1 VSDLKSNS
9 DQTAILDLII
19 YLFDRSVVLTTL
31 YYGYPVDSEEAS
43 SADEA
48 AEILEVLHSCASFL
62 ALLLSRETTLA
73 R

>member
-9 DQTAILDLII
+9 DQTAILDLTI
-19 YLFDRSVVLTTL
+19 YVFDRSVVLTSL
-31 YYGYPVDSEEAS
+31 FYGDPVDSEEAS
-43 SADEA
+43 SSDEA
-48 AEILEVLHSCASFL
+48 DEILEVLHSCPSFL

>member
-9 DQTAILDLII
+9 DQTAILDLA
-19 YLFDRSVVLTTL
+19 FDRSVVLTTL
-31 YYGYPVDSEEAS
+31 YYGDPVDSGEAS

-48 AEILEVLHSCASFL
+48 DEIFEVLHSFASFL
-62 ALLLSRETTLA
+62 ALLLSRDTTLA